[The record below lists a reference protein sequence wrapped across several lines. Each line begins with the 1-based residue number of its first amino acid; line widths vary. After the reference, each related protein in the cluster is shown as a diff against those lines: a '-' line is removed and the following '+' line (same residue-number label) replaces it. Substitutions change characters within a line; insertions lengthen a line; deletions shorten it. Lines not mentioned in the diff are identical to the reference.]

1 MFFSSNLRY
10 LRRVHNLTQEALAK
24 HLRVSLK
31 KIGSYEEERA
41 TPKLEPLIEI
51 ANFFSISL
59 EQFINQDLSVEPVSK
74 NTPALPELKKYAAA
88 ERLRILSISQ
98 DRNENEY
105 IELVRLDSEEDYVKG
120 YSDVEFVRNLPKCQ
134 LPALPLN
141 QTYRAFEI
149 SDSPLAAPT
158 NSIVVGAFVADWNEL
173 KDNEPCIIVSEST
186 GIIFRKIKNQIAQND
201 TLLLEDTN
209 GQFSS
214 YSVSVEDI
222 EEIWRFAAYISL
234 DFPEVPTQVNELRQT
249 MQKLQSALEILES
262 RKKNE

>member
-10 LRRVHNLTQEALAK
+10 LRRVHNLTQEALAN
-24 HLRVSLK
+24 HLGVSLK
-31 KIGSYEEERA
+31 KIGSYEEGRA
-41 TPKLEPLIEI
+41 TPKLKSLLRI
-51 ANFFSISL
+51 ANFFSVTL
-59 EQFINQDLSVEPVSK
+59 EQFINQDSSVESVNK
-74 NTPALPELKKYAAA
+74 NMPALPELKKYAAA

-120 YSDVEFVRNLPKCQ
+120 YSDIDFVAGLPKCQ
-134 LPALPLN
+134 LPTLPLN

-149 SDSPLAAPT
+149 ADSLLAAPT

-173 KDNEPCIIVSEST
+173 KDNEPCIIVSENI
-186 GIIFRKIKNQIAQND
+186 GIVFRKIKNQIVQNN

-214 YSVSVEDI
+214 YSVSVENI

-234 DFPEVPTQVNELRQT
+234 DFPQIPTQVSQLRQT
-249 MQKLQSALEILES
+249 MQNLQSALEILEE
-262 RKKNE
+262 KNR